1 MRQLVKPHRL
11 KPGDTIATISPCN
24 GWAGDEGIKW
34 KYELGVSRLREL
46 GLNVIAAPNSMR
58 GTDYL
63 AKNPQAR
70 AEDIMWAFENTDVD
84 AIIANVGGCDSIKL
98 IPYIDP
104 KSISDNPKIFIG
116 YSDVMNI
123 HLLCYKCGLSTFYGD
138 NLLTQ
143 IADQAG
149 WHEYSKK
156 WFIKTL
162 FDSSILGKIEP
173 ADEWTFE
180 PSDNFYPEKIR
191 NYYPSGGYEIIQGQG
206 RIAGRLIGGHT
217 GIMELEDTAIE
228 PMLEDYED
236 AILFVEDIPEF
247 FDEEFIETFFE
258 KLGKKGILNRLNGI
272 IIGKANEE
280 RSFIGQAQIIRQ
292 IVSENYSC
300 KIPIMYGLN
309 FGHSSP
315 MFILPYGAQ
324 AEIDCNKKTF
334 SILESGVVE

>member
-1 MRQLVKPHRL
+1 
-11 KPGDTIATISPCN
+11 
-24 GWAGDEGIKW
+24 
-34 KYELGVSRLREL
+34 
-46 GLNVIAAPNSMR
+46 
-58 GTDYL
+58 
-63 AKNPQAR
+63 
-70 AEDIMWAFENTDVD
+70 MWAFENKDVH

-156 WFIKTL
+156 WFIKAL
-162 FDSSILGKIEP
+162 FDSSILGNIEP

-191 NYYPSGGYEIIQGQG
+191 NYYPSSGYEIIQGQG

-258 KLGKKGILNRLNGI
+258 KLGKEGILNRLNGI
-272 IIGKANEE
+272 IIGKANEK
-280 RSFIGQAQIIRQ
+280 RSFTGQAQIIRQ
-292 IVSENYSC
+292 IVSEKYSC

-315 MFILPYGAQ
+315 MFILPYGAK
-324 AEIDCNKKTF
+324 AEIDCDKNTF